1 MKGKSDMKKT
11 IAMIL
16 ALCICSAAFAG
27 CGDSTDTA
35 SSKAETT
42 AVQAEKSDDGDA
54 ESEPPA
60 EDEGAENTGGD
71 AAESGDGSPS
81 DVLLAQYPVN
91 DGPYDFTQGATENM
105 LGRSLL
111 NHGDTSRLAAKLQRA
126 IDDPKAITNIC
137 YLGDSITAGTG
148 ATGSAKQYANLITAW
163 WEENMGFYVMGTN
176 AGIGATDSYCAV
188 HRAYR
193 DVPEESDIIFIEFIN
208 DQDNELYQS
217 TMDSLVRQC
226 LAMPN
231 NPAVII
237 IEPSTE
243 GGGSPQN
250 AHLAVA
256 QTYDI
261 PMISYHDAI
270 IPEIDAGNFTW
281 QDTSNDNVHPNDAG
295 HAVMAQCVLNLF
307 EQVKADLDSENKE
320 VTPFD
325 PAAVES
331 PTGDKFAGAT
341 LGSMDT
347 PETVEV
353 VDAGTFTKRIQFQN
367 FNGGWGTEEG
377 GSATFKINCRNLGML
392 YMKNTKGTFG
402 QVAVTVD
409 DNEPVIID
417 GDFPGGWGNYAKADE
432 IFSSDEAAEHTVT
445 VEVINGDVRPDFQI
459 LNWLIS

>member
-1 MKGKSDMKKT
+1 MKKT
-11 IAMIL
+11 L
-16 ALCICSAAFAG
+16 ALLLALSVCASAFVGCGGNADSSAKAENSAAN
-27 CGDSTDTA
+27 S
-35 SSKAETT
+35 
-42 AVQAEKSDDGDA
+42 A
-54 ESEPPA
+54 ESSAEAPA
-60 EDEGAENTGGD
+60 ESTPEE
-71 AAESGDGSPS
+71 AESTAEVTETPADDSLS
-81 DVLLAQYPVN
+81 AQLLAQYPVN
-91 DGPYDFTQGATENM
+91 DGAYDFTKGATENM

-111 NHGDTSRLAAKLQRA
+111 YRGDTSRLAAKLQRA
-126 IDDPKAITNIC
+126 VDDPKAITNIC
-137 YLGDSITAGTG
+137 YLGDSITAGSG
-148 ATGSAKQYANLITAW
+148 ATGSAKQYTNLINAW
-163 WEENMGFYVMGTN
+163 WEENMGYYVLGTN

-188 HRAYR
+188 HRASR

-208 DQDNELYQS
+208 DLDNELYQS

-226 LAMPN
+226 LAMEN
-231 NPAVII
+231 QPAVIL

-250 AHLAVA
+250 AHLKVA

-261 PMISYHDAI
+261 PFISYHDAI
-270 IPEIDAGNFTW
+270 IPEIDAGNFQW
-281 QDTSNDNVHPNDAG
+281 KDTSNDNVHPNDAG

-307 EQVKADLDSENKE
+307 EQVKENLENENKE

-331 PTGDKFAGAT
+331 PTGDKFAGAS

-353 VDAGTFTKRIQFQN
+353 VDAGTFTKRIQFAN
-367 FNGGWGTEEG
+367 FNGGWGSESG
-377 GSATFKINCRNLGML
+377 GSATFKINCKNLGML
-392 YMKNTKGTFG
+392 YLKNIKGDFG

-445 VEVINGDVRPDFQI
+445 VEFISGDDKPNFQI

>member
-1 MKGKSDMKKT
+1 MKKT
-11 IAMIL
+11 LALIL
-16 ALCICSAAFAG
+16 ALSVCAASLAG
-27 CGDSTDTA
+27 CGGESGENNSKAAASTAKQEVTETSETTPTEDSTPAETDAPDTA
-35 SSKAETT
+35 PADETPS
-42 AVQAEKSDDGDA
+42 EK
-54 ESEPPA
+54 
-60 EDEGAENTGGD
+60 
-71 AAESGDGSPS
+71 
-81 DVLLAQYPVN
+81 LLAQFPVN
-91 DGPYDFTQGATENM
+91 DGAYDFTQGATENM
-105 LGRSLL
+105 LGRALL

-126 IDDPKAITNIC
+126 VDDPKAITNIC
-137 YLGDSITAGTG
+137 YLGDSITAGSG
-148 ATGSAKQYANLITAW
+148 ATGSAKQYTGQITAW
-163 WEENMGFYVMGTN
+163 WEDNIGPYVWGTN

-231 NPAVII
+231 DPAVII

-250 AHLAVA
+250 AHLKVA

-295 HAVMAQCVLNLF
+295 HTVMAQCVLNLLQ
-307 EQVKADLDSENKE
+307 QVMDNLDSENKE

-353 VDAGTFTKRIQFQN
+353 VDEGTFKKRIQFGN
-367 FNGGWGTEEG
+367 FNGGWGSEEG
-377 GSATFKINCRNLGML
+377 GSATFKVNCKNIGML
-392 YMKNTKGTFG
+392 YMKSTKGTFG
-402 QVAVTVD
+402 KVAVKVD
-409 DNEPVIID
+409 DNDPVIID
-417 GDFPGGWGNYAKADE
+417 GDFPGGWGNYAKASE
-432 IFSSDEAAEHTVT
+432 IYSSDEAAEHTIT
-445 VEVINGDVRPDFQI
+445 VEFINGDEQPNFQI
-459 LNWLIS
+459 LNWLLS

>member
-1 MKGKSDMKKT
+1 MLLMKKT
-11 IAMIL
+11 L
-16 ALCICSAAFAG
+16 ALVLALSMSAAIFAG
-27 CGDSTDTA
+27 CGGSTEGGSTETTA
-35 SSKAETT
+35 AKAETDS
-42 AVQAEKSDDGDA
+42 AAEETSADTT
-54 ESEPPA
+54 ESEA
-60 EDEGAENTGGD
+60 
-71 AAESGDGSPS
+71 AAETAPVDDSPS
-81 DVLLAQYPVN
+81 GQLLAQYPVN
-91 DGPYDFTQGATENM
+91 DGAYDLTQGATENM
-105 LGRSLL
+105 LGRALL
-111 NHGDTSRLAAKLQRA
+111 NRGDTSRLAAKLKRA
-126 IDDPKAITNIC
+126 IDDPKAITNLC

-148 ATGSAKQYANLITAW
+148 ATSSANQYTGLITSW
-163 WEENMGFYVMGTN
+163 WEDNIGMYVWGTN

-208 DQDNELYQS
+208 DQDNELYEA
-217 TMDSLVRQC
+217 TMDSLVRKC

-231 NPAVII
+231 DPAVII

-250 AHLAVA
+250 AHLKIA
-256 QTYDI
+256 QAYDI

-307 EQVKADLDSENKE
+307 DQVKADLDNENTE

-325 PAAVES
+325 PAAAGS
-331 PTGDKFAGAT
+331 PTGDRFACAT

-353 VDAGTFTKRIQFQN
+353 VDEGTFKKRIQFGN

-377 GSATFKINCRNLGML
+377 GSVTFKVNCRNIGLL
-392 YMKNTKGTFG
+392 YLKNTKGTFG
-402 QVAVTVD
+402 QAAVKVD
-409 DNEPVIID
+409 DNEPVMVN

-432 IFSSDEAAEHTVT
+432 IYSSDEAAEHTIT
-445 VEVINGDVRPDFQI
+445 VEVVNGDEKPNFQI